1 MHYGALPRF
10 TSGRFSP
17 VLIRLAAVFL
27 CSAQIV
33 AAQNAPVPPG
43 RLPNQQ
49 ALAPRVPVHAA
60 TTPPSGDTV
69 GYWQQR
75 ADYQIVATLDERR
88 GVLTATGSLR
98 YVNRSPDVLRELW
111 VHQHLNA
118 FRPGSKWSATDER
131 EGRLRFQE
139 LRDPDYAYERFT
151 TPPRVNGRPVAVEY
165 PLAPDSTVVRLALP
179 APLASGDSVTVEF
192 AWTARPSTVPRRQ
205 ARRGRS
211 FDFSQWYPK
220 VAVYDRDGWKP
231 NALVPAGEFYGE
243 FGAFDVTLVLPSDQ
257 TVGATGVPVSGD
269 PGYARVMA
277 PGSERPRLAAQAYRD
292 VPPAPTVQ
300 VPAGYKAVRFIA
312 RNVHHFAWSTSPGYR
327 YEGMSY
333 VHAPSQRYRFPIW
346 DTVSVHVLYRADAT
360 DDCARASADGAEQKA
375 CVDRSLT
382 QWQGGKAL
390 AQTRTALRWLEA
402 LYGDYPYPQITVVK
416 RIDASGTEFPML
428 LMNGEASVGL
438 TVHELGH
445 VYTYGI
451 LANNEWQSGWMD
463 EGLSSYQELLQAGD
477 SRVLLA
483 ARLEM
488 AGEHNPAQPTD
499 TAVRRLRA
507 RLDSM
512 SDEQAATVREGT
524 AEPIGTRAD
533 LFRSFAVYN
542 ASVYDRGQSMYQA
555 LHDALGEESF
565 RRVLREYYAMWQFR
579 HVDRWAMQAV
589 AERVGEQKLGWFF
602 DQWVQQAGVIDYALR
617 APVVRQEQVAGR
629 SRWVVTAQL
638 VRVGRY
644 RHPMPVGVRT
654 AAGWTIVRADP
665 LKDAQQVEFRLDE
678 APDALWLDPYG
689 STESPTARFSRLAL
703 PSR

>member
-1 MHYGALPRF
+1 M
-10 TSGRFSP
+10 
-17 VLIRLAAVFL
+17 RLAAVFFF
-27 CSAQIV
+27 SAQIV
-33 AAQNAPVPPG
+33 AAQNAPVQP
-43 RLPNQQ
+43 RSLPNQQ
-49 ALAPRVPVHAA
+49 ALAPPVPVRAA

-75 ADYQIVATLDERR
+75 ADYQIVATLDERL

-98 YVNRSPDVLRELW
+98 YVNRSPEVLRELW

-131 EGRLRFQE
+131 EGRMRFQE

-151 TPPRVNGRPVAVEY
+151 TPPRVNGRPVGVEY

-179 APLASGDSVTVEF
+179 APLASGDSVTVDF

-243 FGAFDVTLVLPSDQ
+243 FGAFDVTLVLPTDQ

-269 PGYARVMA
+269 PGDARVRA

-292 VPPAPTVQ
+292 VPPAPNVR

-333 VHAPSQRYRFPIW
+333 VRAPSQLYRFPIW
-346 DTVSVHVLYRADAT
+346 DTVSVHVLYRADAA

-488 AGEHNPAQPTD
+488 AGERNPAQPAD
-499 TAVRRLRA
+499 AAVRSLRQ
-507 RLDSM
+507 RLDAM
-512 SDEQAATVREGT
+512 ADIQAQSVREGT
-524 AEPIGTRAD
+524 AEPIGMRAD

-542 ASVYDRGQSMYQA
+542 VSVYDRGSSMYQA
-555 LHDALGEESF
+555 LHDVMGEENF
-565 RRVLREYYAMWQFR
+565 QRFLREYYAMWQFR
-579 HVDRWAMQAV
+579 HVDRWAIQAT

-602 DQWVQQAGVIDYALR
+602 DQWVQQVGGIDYALR
-617 APVVRQEQVAGR
+617 APVVRKEQVAGR

-665 LKDAQQVEFRLDE
+665 LKDSQLVQFRLDA

-689 STESPTARFSRLAL
+689 STESPTARFYRLDLRSR
-703 PSR
+703 

>member
-1 MHYGALPRF
+1 MKARG
-10 TSGRFSP
+10 
-17 VLIRLAAVFL
+17 VLAALVL
-27 CSAQIV
+27 ASSLQLAPRV
-33 AAQNAPVPPG
+33 ATTQPG
-43 RLPNQQ
+43 SLPNQQ
-49 ALAPRVPVHAA
+49 ALAPRFPLRPA
-60 TTPPSGDTV
+60 TTPTGGDTV

-75 ADYQIVATLDERR
+75 ADYQIIATLDERL
-88 GVLTATGSLR
+88 GVITATSTLR
-98 YVNRSPDVLRELW
+98 YVNHSPDVLRELW

-118 FRPGSKWSATDER
+118 FRPGSRWSAADER

-151 TPPRVNGRPVAVEY
+151 TLPRVNGQPVTLEY
-165 PLAPDSTVVRLALP
+165 PLAPDSTVVRVALP
-179 APLASGDSVTVEF
+179 APLASGDSITVDF

-211 FDFSQWYPK
+211 FDFAQWYPK

-269 PGYARVMA
+269 PGYARVVA
-277 PGSERPRLAAQAYRD
+277 AGSERPRLAAQAYRD
-292 VPPAPTVQ
+292 VPPAPSVR
-300 VPAGYKAVRFIA
+300 VPTGYKAVRFIA

-327 YEGMSY
+327 YEGATY
-333 VHAPSQRYRFPIW
+333 VRAPSQLYRFPIW
-346 DTVSVHVLYRADAT
+346 DTVSVHVLYRADAA
-360 DDCARASADGAEQKA
+360 DDCARASLNEAAEKV
-375 CVDRSLT
+375 CIDRSLT

-428 LMNGEASVGL
+428 LMNGEASMGL

-445 VYTYGI
+445 VYSYGI

-488 AGEHNPAQPTD
+488 AGERDPFQPSD
-499 TAVRRLRA
+499 TALRRLRA

-512 SDEQAATVREGT
+512 SAEQAATVREGT

-533 LFRSFAVYN
+533 LFRTFAVYN

-555 LHDALGEESF
+555 LHDVLGEESF
-565 RRVLREYYAMWQFR
+565 QRFLREYYARWQFR
-579 HVDRWAMQAV
+579 HVDRWAMQSV
-589 AERVGEQKLGWFF
+589 AEGIGEQKLGWFF
-602 DQWVQQAGVIDYALR
+602 DQWVQQAGIIDYALR
-617 APVVRQEQVAGR
+617 APVVRKEQVGGR
-629 SRWVVTAQL
+629 SRWLVTAQL
-638 VRVGRY
+638 ARVGRY

-654 AAGWTIVRADP
+654 AAGWTVVRADP
-665 LKDAQQVEFRLDE
+665 LKDTQVMQFRLDQ
-678 APDALWLDPYG
+678 APDAVWLDPYG
-689 STESPTARFSRLAL
+689 STESPTARFYRLVL

>member
-1 MHYGALPRF
+1 
-10 TSGRFSP
+10 
-17 VLIRLAAVFL
+17 
-27 CSAQIV
+27 
-33 AAQNAPVPPG
+33 
-43 RLPNQQ
+43 
-49 ALAPRVPVHAA
+49 
-60 TTPPSGDTV
+60 V

-75 ADYQIVATLDERR
+75 ADYQIVATLDERL

-139 LRDPDYAYERFT
+139 LRDPDFAYERFT
-151 TPPRVNGRPVAVEY
+151 APPRVNGRPVAVEY

-179 APLASGDSVTVEF
+179 APLASGDSVTVDF

-292 VPPAPTVQ
+292 VPPAPNVR

-333 VHAPSQRYRFPIW
+333 VHAPSQLYRFPIW
-346 DTVSVHVLYRADAT
+346 DTVSVHVLYRADAA
-360 DDCARASADGAEQKA
+360 DDCARVSADVVEQRA

-445 VYTYGI
+445 AYTYGI

-477 SRVLLA
+477 ARVLLA

-488 AGEHNPAQPTD
+488 AGERKPAQPAD
-499 TAVRRLRA
+499 TAVRSLRQ
-507 RLDSM
+507 RLDAM
-512 SDEQAATVREGT
+512 AEIQARSVHEGT

-542 ASVYDRGQSMYQA
+542 ASVYDRGSSMYQA
-555 LHDALGEESF
+555 LHDLMGEESF
-565 RRVLREYYAMWQFR
+565 QRFLREYYAMWQFR
-579 HVDRWAMQAV
+579 HVDRWAMEAT

-617 APVVRQEQVAGR
+617 APVVRKEQVAGR
-629 SRWVVTAQL
+629 FRWVVTAQL

-665 LKDAQQVEFRLDE
+665 LKDSQLVQFRLDE

-689 STESPTARFSRLAL
+689 STESPTARFYRLDL

>member
-1 MHYGALPRF
+1 MFKRIA
-10 TSGRFSP
+10 
-17 VLIRLAAVFL
+17 FL
-27 CSAQIV
+27 LLLSARAV
-33 AAQNAPVPPG
+33 AAQPG
-43 RLPNQQ
+43 SLPNQQ
-49 ALAPRVPVHAA
+49 VLAPRVPVRAA
-60 TTPPSGDTV
+60 TTPASGDTV

-75 ADYQIVATLDERR
+75 ADYQIVATLDEPR
-88 GVLTATGSLR
+88 GVISATGTLR

-139 LRDPDYAYERFT
+139 LREPDFAYERFT
-151 TPPRVNGRPVAVEY
+151 SAPRVNGREVTVEY
-165 PLAPDSTVVRLALP
+165 PLSPDSTVVRLPLP
-179 APLASGDSVTVEF
+179 TPLAAGDSVTVEF

-243 FGAFDVTLVLPSDQ
+243 FGAFDVTLVLPADQ

-277 PGSERPRLAAQAYRD
+277 AGSERPRLAANAYRD
-292 VPPAPTVQ
+292 VPPAPAVR

-327 YEGMSY
+327 YEGTSY
-333 VHAPSQRYRFPIW
+333 VHAPSQMYRFPIW
-346 DTVSVHVLYRADAT
+346 DTVSVHVLYRADAA
-360 DDCARASADGAEQKA
+360 DDCARASGDGATQKD
-375 CVDRSLT
+375 CIDRSLT

-390 AQTRTALRWLEA
+390 DQTRKALRWLEA
-402 LYGDYPYPQITVVK
+402 LYGDYPYPQVTVVK
-416 RIDASGTEFPML
+416 RIDASGTEFRML
-428 LMNGEASVGL
+428 LMNGEATLGL

-488 AGEHNPAQPTD
+488 AGERNPAQPSD
-499 TAVRRLRA
+499 PAVRRLRA

-555 LHDALGEESF
+555 LHDVLGEETF
-565 RRVLREYYAMWQFR
+565 QRFLREYYAMWQFR
-579 HVDRWAMQAV
+579 HVDRWAMQAT
-589 AERVGEQKLGWFF
+589 AERVGERKLGWFF
-602 DQWVQQAGVIDYALR
+602 DQWVQQSGITDYALR
-617 APVVRQEQVAGR
+617 APVVRKEQVAGR
-629 SRWVVTAQL
+629 FRWVVTAQL
-638 VRVGRY
+638 ARVGKY

-654 AAGWTIVRADP
+654 ATGWTVVRADP
-665 LKDAQQVEFRLDE
+665 LKDVQVLQFRLDE

-689 STESPTARFSRLAL
+689 STESPTARFYRLAL

>member
-1 MHYGALPRF
+1 MRLAPVRYRGISALVLAGALQLSPQHA
-10 TSGRFSP
+10 TAQQSG
-17 VLIRLAAVFL
+17 
-27 CSAQIV
+27 
-33 AAQNAPVPPG
+33 
-43 RLPNQQ
+43 LPNQH
-49 ALAPRVPVHAA
+49 ALSPRFPVRPA
-60 TTPPSGDTV
+60 TTPPSGDTT

-88 GVLTATGSLR
+88 GVVTATGTLR

-118 FRPGSKWSATDER
+118 FRPGSKWSAADER

-151 TPPRVNGRPVAVEY
+151 APPRVNGLAVTVEY
-165 PLAPDSTVVRLALP
+165 PLAPDSTVARFALP
-179 APLASGDSVTVEF
+179 TSLAPGDSITVDF

-243 FGAFDVTLVLPSDQ
+243 FGAFDVTLVLPADQ

-277 PGSERPRLAAQAYRD
+277 AGSARPRLAAQAYRD
-292 VPPAPTVQ
+292 VPPAPSVL
-300 VPAGYKAVRFIA
+300 VPTGYKAVRFIA

-327 YEGMSY
+327 YEGTSY
-333 VHAPSQRYRFPIW
+333 VRVPSQLYRFPIW
-346 DTVSVHVLYRADAT
+346 DTVSVHVLYRADAA
-360 DDCARASADGAEQKA
+360 DDCSRTSLSDAANKA

-428 LMNGEASVGL
+428 LMNGEASLGL

-445 VYTYGI
+445 VYSYGI

-463 EGLSSYQELLQAGD
+463 EGLSSYQESLQAGE

-483 ARLEM
+483 ARLKMLDER
-488 AGEHNPAQPTD
+488 NPAQPGD
-499 TAVRRLRA
+499 TAVRALRA
-507 RLDSM
+507 RLDSL
-512 SDEQAATVREGT
+512 SEEQGATVREGT

-533 LFRSFAVYN
+533 LFGSFAVYN
-542 ASVYDRGQSMYQA
+542 ASAYDRGQSMYQA
-555 LHDALGEESF
+555 LHDLLGEDTF
-565 RRVLREYYAMWQFR
+565 QRFLREYYAMWQFR
-579 HVDRWAMQAV
+579 HVDRWAMQTV
-589 AERVGEQKLGWFF
+589 AERIGEQPLGWFF
-602 DQWVQQAGVIDYALR
+602 DQWVQQAGIIDYALR
-617 APVVRQEQVAGR
+617 APVVRREQAGGR
-629 SRWVVTAQL
+629 THWVVTAQL
-638 VRVGRY
+638 ARVGRY
-644 RHPMPVGVRT
+644 RHPMPVGVRI
-654 AAGWTIVRADP
+654 AAGWTVVRGDP
-665 LKDAQQVEFRLDE
+665 LRDSQMVQFRLDE

-689 STESPTARFSRLAL
+689 STESPTARFYRLVL

>member
-1 MHYGALPRF
+1 M
-10 TSGRFSP
+10 
-17 VLIRLAAVFL
+17 LIRLAAVFL
-27 CSAQIV
+27 L
-33 AAQNAPVPPG
+33 AAQNVTAQSAPVPSG

-49 ALAPRVPVHAA
+49 ALAPRVPLRPA

-75 ADYQIVATLDERR
+75 ADYQIVATLDDRL
-88 GVLTATGSLR
+88 GVLTATGTLR

-131 EGRLRFQE
+131 EGRLRFQA
-139 LRDPDYAYERFT
+139 LPDPDYAYERFT
-151 TPPRVNGRPVAVEY
+151 TPPRVNGRPVVVEY

-179 APLASGDSVTVEF
+179 APLAPGDSVAVDF

-257 TVGATGVPVSGD
+257 IVGATGVPVSGD

-292 VPPAPTVQ
+292 VPSAPTVQ

-333 VHAPSQRYRFPIW
+333 VHAPSQLYRFPIW
-346 DTVSVHVLYRADAT
+346 DTVSVHVLYRADAV
-360 DDCARASADGAEQKA
+360 DDCARASADSAEQTS

-445 VYTYGI
+445 VFTYGI

-483 ARLEM
+483 ARLAM
-488 AGEHNPAQPTD
+488 AHERNPAQPTD

-512 SDEQAATVREGT
+512 SDEQASTVREGT

-555 LHDALGEESF
+555 LHDLLGDAAF
-565 RRVLREYYAMWQFR
+565 QRVLREYYAMWQFR

-617 APVVRQEQVAGR
+617 APVVRKEQVAGR

-644 RHPMPVGVRT
+644 RHPMPIGVRT
-654 AAGWTIVRADP
+654 AAGWTIVRADA
-665 LKDAQQVEFRLDE
+665 LQDSQLVQVRLNE
-678 APDALWLDPYG
+678 APDAVWLDPYG
-689 STESPTARFSRLAL
+689 STESPTARFYRLAL